1 MKINTRANTVFQ
13 PDATGML
20 AEVAELYYKDGL
32 TQNQIA
38 ARVGVSRPTI
48 VNYVRQAREQGIVDI
63 RINGSAYA
71 GSSLSRELCDK
82 YGLRDVYIAR
92 NSSTQGSADP
102 PDSKTVATRRV
113 ARLGAMA
120 LSDLLVS
127 GDVLG
132 VSWGETVH
140 FAAEE
145 MPHRQIADLSVC
157 QLIGSMYSESFE
169 TPEASTIRIAN
180 RTGGHCSTLH
190 SPAILSSVTLA
201 RQLRDEPILKKQLAR
216 FDDLT
221 KAFFSVGNT
230 RNNTMVV
237 ASGIASIE
245 EWKVFRKRG
254 ATAVLSGHFLDEN
267 GDVLEGDFS
276 QRLMGIHPDQLRN
289 TPVRMLVA
297 GGLDKHDAVRATLA
311 GKYAT
316 HLVTDDVMAEQLIA

>member
-1 MKINTRANTVFQ
+1 
-13 PDATGML
+13 ML
-20 AEVAELYYKDGL
+20 AEIAELYYKDGL

-48 VNYVRQAREQGIVDI
+48 VNYVKQAREQGIVDI

-71 GSSLSRELCDK
+71 GSTLSRELCEK
-82 YGLRDVYIAR
+82 YDLEDVYIAR
-92 NSSTQGSADP
+92 NSAASLVDP
-102 PDSKTVATRRV
+102 QHETSLEAVHKV

-132 VSWGETVH
+132 VSWGQTVH

-145 MPHRQIADLSVC
+145 MPHRQVNNLSVC
-157 QLIGSMYSESFE
+157 QLIGSMSSESFE
-169 TPEASTIRIAN
+169 TSEASTIRIAN

-190 SPAILSSVTLA
+190 SPAILSSVKLA
-201 RQLRDEPILKKQLAR
+201 QQLREEPIVKKQLAR

-230 RNNTMVV
+230 RNYTMVV

-245 EWKVFRKRG
+245 EWKMFRKRG
-254 ATAVLSGHFLDEN
+254 AVAVLSGHFLDKDGN
-267 GDVLEGDFS
+267 VLEGDFS
-276 QRLMGIHPDQLRN
+276 ERLMGIHPAQLRN

-297 GGLDKHDAVRATLA
+297 GGDDKLDAVKASLA
-311 GKYAT
+311 GGYAT
-316 HLVTDDVMAEQLIA
+316 HLVTDDVLAEQL